1 MVLWPLTIDN
11 ADNKKLVIAAVSEMI
26 KDEKQDWP
34 AQDAQGEPDGDTMKP
49 YVALYSKVRAERRL
63 IAKYMQEIKNMKCDM
78 PL

>member
-1 MVLWPLTIDN
+1 M
-11 ADNKKLVIAAVSEMI
+11 SEMI
-26 KDEKQDWP
+26 KDEKQDWL
-34 AQDAQGEPDGDTMKP
+34 AQDAQGALDGNVMKS